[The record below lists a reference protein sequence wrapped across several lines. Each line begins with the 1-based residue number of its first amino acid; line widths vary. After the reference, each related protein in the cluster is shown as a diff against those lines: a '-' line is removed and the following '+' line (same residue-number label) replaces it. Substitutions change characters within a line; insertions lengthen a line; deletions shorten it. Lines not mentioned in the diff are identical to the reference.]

1 MNLLFINLPVNERI
15 IQALCWTLVHSLW
28 QGLLLAIVT
37 GVVILSTR
45 RSAPSLRYGLFSALF
60 FLFILGTC
68 FTFIRQWD
76 HAAAAGRGEVRLRIE
91 DQPLTGGTVGSGVD
105 DVLALP
111 AHPGLMDGMVN
122 YFNEHAYLIVALWFI
137 ICSARLVKIM
147 AQLGTVQ
154 RLRHYR
160 VHAPSE
166 YWTKRLR
173 ELAVLL
179 EIKTKVRLVESEIV
193 KVPMMTGLIKPV
205 ILLPFSLLSQ
215 LPPAQVEAILLH
227 ELAHIRRGDYFANLL
242 FSCGELLFFF
252 NPGLLWIC
260 ALIREE
266 RENCCDDIAV
276 RGAGSKKEFISAL
289 VSFQQYDQRPAL
301 SAMAFPGSGNHL
313 LHRVRRIVYRDN
325 KTLDSQ
331 EKFFLLFCFLIS
343 GFLMLAFTR
352 SVPGGKTV
360 RPQKNAAAP
369 SSQHVRPMVRV
380 AVKDSVPAADA
391 PANFPTSSVMHARAA
406 EYAVDARVA
415 VSKDTAA
422 PARSKSSRSSGTSP
436 GPGPEKDTLDE
447 EQQPLELLEK
457 ALEAQQAKLDQEE
470 QKLKL
475 KMEMLQDGQKDTLW
489 QQEKHYKQK
498 IKIAAKQK
506 RILDSECR
514 IAEENRRFE
523 AQKMRMIEQQSFLDR
538 AYGKAAEEKG
548 PFRDSILIRMKIK
561 RDTMT
566 SAMRGR
572 KSIGTVNDRLAMVQS
587 NQKILLPIID
597 EMVSEH
603 LIDNREELS
612 FTLNNKELIINGVRQ
627 PEEVLQRYRKKYLGD
642 VKDYIMYS
650 KKKGGNE
657 STSINIHTI
666 TI

>member
-1 MNLLFINLPVNERI
+1 MNLSFINLPFNERI
-15 IQALCWTLVHSLW
+15 TQALCWTLVHSLW
-28 QGLLLAIVT
+28 EGLLLAIVA

-76 HAAAAGRGEVRLRIE
+76 HAATTGRGEALLRIQ
-91 DQPLTGGTVGSGVD
+91 DQPLAGRTLESGAHGVIT
-105 DVLALP
+105 LP

-122 YFNEHAYLIVALWFI
+122 YFNEHAYFIVALWFI
-137 ICSARLVKIM
+137 IFSARLVKIM

-160 VHAPSE
+160 VHAPSG

-173 ELAVLL
+173 ELAALL
-179 EIKTKVRLVESEIV
+179 EIKKKVTLLESEIV
-193 KVPMMTGLIKPV
+193 KVPVMTGLIKPV

-276 RGAGSKKEFISAL
+276 REAGSKKEFISAL
-289 VSFQQYDQRPAL
+289 VSFQQYDQIPAL

-325 KTLDSQ
+325 KILDSR

-352 SVPGGKTV
+352 SYPAGKTV
-360 RPQKNAAAP
+360 RLQRNVVSAQPE
-369 SSQHVRPMVRV
+369 RPIIRA
-380 AVKDSVPAADA
+380 AVKVSVPAA
-391 PANFPTSSVMHARAA
+391 NFPVGSVAHARSAQ
-406 EYAVDARVA
+406 YADEARVPI
-415 VSKDTAA
+415 SKDTAA
-422 PARSKSSRSSGTSP
+422 PPHSKASPSP
-436 GPGPEKDTLDE
+436 GQSPGASPMPEKDTLDE
-447 EQQPLELLEK
+447 EQPPLEILEK
-457 ALEAQQAKLDQEE
+457 ALEAQQAKLDLEE
-470 QKLKL
+470 QRLNL
-475 KMEMLQDGQKDTLW
+475 KMKMLRDRHKDTLW
-489 QQEKHYKQK
+489 QQEKLYEQEV
-498 IKIAAKQK
+498 KIAAQQK
-506 RILDSECR
+506 RLFDNECR
-514 IAEENRRFE
+514 IVDENRRIE
-523 AQKMRMIEQQSFLDR
+523 TQKMRMIEQQSFLADR
-538 AYGKAAEEKG
+538 AFENAAELKG
-548 PFRDSILIRMKIK
+548 PFRDSVVMRMKF
-561 RDTMT
+561 RMDTVMH
-566 SAMRGR
+566 GR
-572 KSIGTVNDRLAMVQS
+572 RSIGTVNDRLAMVRS
-587 NQKILLPIID
+587 NQKILLPVID
-597 EMVSEH
+597 EMTSEH
-603 LIDNREELS
+603 LIDNRDELS
-612 FTLNNKELIINGVRQ
+612 FTLNDKELIINGVRQ
-627 PEEVLQRYRKKYLGD
+627 PDEVFQRFRKKYLGD
-642 VKDYIMYS
+642 PKDYIIYS
-650 KKKGGNE
+650 KKKGGYE
-657 STSINIHTI
+657 STSINVHTI